1 MEKKTSLALELKGV
15 SKQFGGIHALK
26 DVSFGIK
33 KGTVHAL
40 VGENGAGKSTLM
52 KILSGI
58 YSKDTGETIIDGKS
72 INISS
77 FAHSQSLG
85 IALVPQELSLVQEF
99 SIAENIFLGNEPK
112 WYGTSIINQ
121 KELNKRARKLL
132 ESLDIKLDPKEKIM
146 DLSVSDQ
153 QMVVIAKSLSQN
165 AKILILDEPTARLGH
180 HEIEHLLD
188 YIIHLKSQGITII
201 YISHHFEEL
210 FKISD
215 EITVLRDGQTIAT
228 KRTKDVT
235 KDDLIRMMVNRD
247 FNSFFSKANR
257 TVGDEILQV
266 ENLSRKGIV
275 NNVSFSVKKGEI
287 LGISGLVGAGRTEMV
302 RTLLGVDKKDSGKVL
317 LEGKEM
323 NFRSLRDSIKS
334 GLVLVPEERRKQGIV
349 SDLSVQSNVSLGS
362 LEMLSRGTIINKS
375 KEKVVVKDLIKKL
388 QVRTSGPDQLVGNLS
403 GGNQQKVVLAKWIS
417 RPVKIFFLDEPTRG
431 IDIGAKGEIYKL
443 IEDLAANGT
452 SIVMV
457 SSEIPELQ
465 AICDRI
471 IVMKDGHNVA
481 ELQKNEFEADTI
493 LAHAMGEI

>member
-1 MEKKTSLALELKGV
+1 
-15 SKQFGGIHALK
+15 
-26 DVSFGIK
+26 
-33 KGTVHAL
+33 
-40 VGENGAGKSTLM
+40 
-52 KILSGI
+52 
-58 YSKDTGETIIDGKS
+58 
-72 INISS
+72 
-77 FAHSQSLG
+77 
-85 IALVPQELSLVQEF
+85 
-99 SIAENIFLGNEPK
+99 
-112 WYGTSIINQ
+112 
-121 KELNKRARKLL
+121 
-132 ESLDIKLDPKEKIM
+132 M

-180 HEIEHLLD
+180 HEIDHLLN

-215 EITVLRDGQTIAT
+215 EITVLRDGQSIAT

-247 FNSFFSKANR
+247 FNSFFSKADR
-257 TVGDEILQV
+257 TIGDEILKV
-266 ENLSRKGIV
+266 ENLSRKGVV
-275 NNVSFSVKKGEI
+275 NNVSFSVKRGEI
-287 LGISGLVGAGRTEMV
+287 LGISGLVGAGRTETV
-302 RTLLGVDKKDSGKVL
+302 RTLLSIDKKDSGKVF
-317 LEGKEM
+317 LEGKEV
-323 NFRSLRDSIKS
+323 NFKSLRDSIKA

-349 SDLSVQSNVSLGS
+349 SDLSVQSNISLGS
-362 LEMLSRGTIINKS
+362 LEMLSSRGSIINKS
-375 KEKVVVKDLIKKL
+375 KEKNVVKDLIEKL

-443 IEDLAANGT
+443 IEDLASNGT
-452 SIVMV
+452 SVVMI

-471 IVMKDGHNVA
+471 IVMKEGHNVA
-481 ELQKNEFEADTI
+481 ELKKNEFEADTI